1 MNVSVEGAYIYFQIP
16 VFGGINVTQ
25 TMLSVFLVTVL
36 LGIAGWLLGRNL
48 KKRPGKLQVLT
59 EKGVGILQDLVIS
72 TMGEHNIGWTPYIG
86 TIFLSSICGS
96 YIGLTGFL
104 RSSTADLSVP
114 LTWAIMTTVIIWYQS
129 IKRNGFVNWLK
140 GFTEPIFVMT
150 PMNIISEI
158 AQPISLAFR
167 HFGNVA
173 GGGVISSILYTALG
187 LLSSAIIG
195 LVSGTVIV
203 PVVVMVL
210 GAVLIVWS
218 RKTGKKAGLVFG
230 IIFAVVGVIVNFLA
244 ARLTHDGHSLNQ
256 KAVNLHMIEDVLGW
270 LVVLVGAVVMR
281 VTDWAIID
289 PLMSIAVAIF
299 ILVHVVKNLKE
310 VFEIFLEKIP
320 NGITVEEIQEHI
332 STIEGVLHVHHIHIW
347 SMDGYHSYASMY
359 VVSD

>member
-16 VFGGINVTQ
+16 IFGGINVTQ
-25 TMLSVFLVTVL
+25 TTLSVLLVTL
-36 LGIAGWLLGRNL
+36 ILGIGGWLLGRKL

-59 EKGVGILQDLVIS
+59 EKGVMMLQNMVTS

-86 TIFLSSICGS
+86 TVFLSSILGS
-96 YIGLTGFL
+96 YMGLTGFL

-114 LTWAIMTTVIIWYQS
+114 LTWAIMTTAIIWYQS

-140 GFTEPIFVMT
+140 GFTEPIWVMT

-203 PVVVMVL
+203 PVVVVVL
-210 GAVLIVWS
+210 GAVLMVWS
-218 RKTGKKAGLVFG
+218 KKTGRKAGMIFG
-230 IIFAVVGVIVNFLA
+230 IIFAVVGL
-244 ARLTHDGHSLNQ
+244 
-256 KAVNLHMIEDVLGW
+256 LG
-270 LVVLVGAVVMR
+270 LLQSTGLLVGVPIFQFGIPAV
-281 VTDWAIID
+281 
-289 PLMSIAVAIF
+289 LSIYFDLFSGFVQAF
-299 ILVHVVKNLKE
+299 
-310 VFEIFLEKIP
+310 VFSLLSMVYIAAACP
-320 NGITVEEIQEHI
+320 PPEEE
-332 STIEGVLHVHHIHIW
+332 SAE
-347 SMDGYHSYASMY
+347 
-359 VVSD
+359 